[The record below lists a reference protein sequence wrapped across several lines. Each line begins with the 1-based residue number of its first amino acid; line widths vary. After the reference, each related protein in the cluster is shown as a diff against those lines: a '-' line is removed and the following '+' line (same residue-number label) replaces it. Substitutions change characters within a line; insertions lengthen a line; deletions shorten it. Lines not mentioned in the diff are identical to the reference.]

1 MAAIIYVFTAYIHV
15 PSHTGYTHVGDGF
28 LYLAASLL
36 PAPFAAAA
44 GAIGAGLA
52 DLLSGYGIWAPGTVI
67 IKVLTA
73 FCFTNRREKLVNKRN
88 VLGILPA
95 LVLCVGGYYLYEALI
110 TGNFTAPALGIPGY
124 LTQVALSSVVYLAL
138 GPRSTA
144 RASKRNWGKSDMAM
158 TITYKVKKRH
168 LCEHDQPLSVR
179 VYVLPAAEC
188 AGRLRLG
195 PACGWTGSR
204 RWRRSSSRF
213 PNGT

>member
-1 MAAIIYVFTAYIHV
+1 MKNRTTRHICLTALMAAIIYVFTAYIHV

-73 FCFTNRREKLVNKRN
+73 FCFTSRCEKLVNKRN

-95 LVLCVGGYYLYEALI
+95 LLLCVGGYYLYEALI

-138 GPRSTA
+138 GSA
-144 RASKRNWGKSDMAM
+144 LDRAG
-158 TITYKVKKRH
+158 IKKK
-168 LCEHDQPLSVR
+168 
-179 VYVLPAAEC
+179 
-188 AGRLRLG
+188 LG
-195 PACGWTGSR
+195 EI
-204 RWRRSSSRF
+204 
-213 PNGT
+213 

>member
-1 MAAIIYVFTAYIHV
+1 MKNRTTRRICLTALMAAIVYVFTAYIHV

-73 FCFTNRREKLVNKRN
+73 FCFTSRCEKLVNKRN

-95 LVLCVGGYYLYEALI
+95 LLLCVGGYYLYEALI

-138 GPRSTA
+138 GSA
-144 RASKRNWGKSDMAM
+144 LDRAG
-158 TITYKVKKRH
+158 IKKK
-168 LCEHDQPLSVR
+168 
-179 VYVLPAAEC
+179 
-188 AGRLRLG
+188 LG
-195 PACGWTGSR
+195 EI
-204 RWRRSSSRF
+204 
-213 PNGT
+213 

>member
-1 MAAIIYVFTAYIHV
+1 MKNRTTRRICLTALMAAIIYVFTAHIHV

-28 LYLAASLL
+28 LYLAASLF

-138 GPRSTA
+138 GSA
-144 RASKRNWGKSDMAM
+144 LDRAG
-158 TITYKVKKRH
+158 IKKK
-168 LCEHDQPLSVR
+168 
-179 VYVLPAAEC
+179 
-188 AGRLRLG
+188 LG
-195 PACGWTGSR
+195 EI
-204 RWRRSSSRF
+204 
-213 PNGT
+213 

>member
-1 MAAIIYVFTAYIHV
+1 MKNRTTRRICLTALMAAIIYVFTAYIHV

-73 FCFTNRREKLVNKRN
+73 FCFTSRREKLVNKRN

-95 LVLCVGGYYLYEALI
+95 LVICVGRYYLYEALI
-110 TGNFTAPALGIPGY
+110 TGDFTAPALGIPGY

-138 GPRSTA
+138 GSA
-144 RASKRNWGKSDMAM
+144 LDRAG
-158 TITYKVKKRH
+158 IKKK
-168 LCEHDQPLSVR
+168 
-179 VYVLPAAEC
+179 
-188 AGRLRLG
+188 LG
-195 PACGWTGSR
+195 EI
-204 RWRRSSSRF
+204 
-213 PNGT
+213 

>member
-1 MAAIIYVFTAYIHV
+1 MKNRTTRRICLTALMAAIIYVFTAYIHV

-67 IKVLTA
+67 IKVLTT
-73 FCFTNRREKLVNKRN
+73 FCFTSRREKLVNKRN

-110 TGNFTAPALGIPGY
+110 TGSFTAPALGIPGY

-138 GPRSTA
+138 GSA
-144 RASKRNWGKSDMAM
+144 LDRAG
-158 TITYKVKKRH
+158 IKKK
-168 LCEHDQPLSVR
+168 
-179 VYVLPAAEC
+179 
-188 AGRLRLG
+188 LG
-195 PACGWTGSR
+195 EI
-204 RWRRSSSRF
+204 
-213 PNGT
+213 

>member
-1 MAAIIYVFTAYIHV
+1 MKNRTTRRICLTALMAAIIYVFTAYIHV

-52 DLLSGYGIWAPGTVI
+52 DLLSGYGIWTPGTVI

-73 FCFTNRREKLVNKRN
+73 FCFTSRCEKLVNKRN

-138 GPRSTA
+138 GSA
-144 RASKRNWGKSDMAM
+144 LDRAG
-158 TITYKVKKRH
+158 IKKK
-168 LCEHDQPLSVR
+168 
-179 VYVLPAAEC
+179 
-188 AGRLRLG
+188 LG
-195 PACGWTGSR
+195 EI
-204 RWRRSSSRF
+204 
-213 PNGT
+213 

>member
-1 MAAIIYVFTAYIHV
+1 MKNRTTRRICLTALMAAIIYVFTAYIHV

-88 VLGILPA
+88 V
-95 LVLCVGGYYLYEALI
+95 GGYYLYEALI

-138 GPRSTA
+138 GSA
-144 RASKRNWGKSDMAM
+144 LDRAG
-158 TITYKVKKRH
+158 IKKK
-168 LCEHDQPLSVR
+168 
-179 VYVLPAAEC
+179 
-188 AGRLRLG
+188 LG
-195 PACGWTGSR
+195 EI
-204 RWRRSSSRF
+204 
-213 PNGT
+213 

>member
-1 MAAIIYVFTAYIHV
+1 MKNRTTRRICLTALMAAIIYVFTAYIHV

-73 FCFTNRREKLVNKRN
+73 FCFTSRCEKLVNKRN

-95 LVLCVGGYYLYEALI
+95 LLLCVGGYYLYEALI

-138 GPRSTA
+138 GSA
-144 RASKRNWGKSDMAM
+144 LDRAG
-158 TITYKVKKRH
+158 IKKK
-168 LCEHDQPLSVR
+168 
-179 VYVLPAAEC
+179 
-188 AGRLRLG
+188 LG
-195 PACGWTGSR
+195 EI
-204 RWRRSSSRF
+204 
-213 PNGT
+213 